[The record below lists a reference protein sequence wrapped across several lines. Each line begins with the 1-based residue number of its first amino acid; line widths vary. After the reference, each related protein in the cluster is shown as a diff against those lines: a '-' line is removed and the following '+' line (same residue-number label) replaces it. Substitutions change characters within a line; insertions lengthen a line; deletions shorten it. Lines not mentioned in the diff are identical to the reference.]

1 MKFAFDTPLWTWQLA
16 ALNFKFARRR
26 TPVAKP
32 EWGKKRTCQSCG
44 AKYYDLQK
52 ETPTCPKCETVFQVE
67 TPQRGRR
74 SRAAVETP
82 KVVPLPVP
90 AAAAMTE
97 EVSDIADDD
106 IEVDTL
112 DGDDESLPEDTSD
125 LVDDDEDVSDVIVP
139 VENEGDDG

>member
-1 MKFAFDTPLWTWQLA
+1 M
-16 ALNFKFARRR
+16 
-26 TPVAKP
+26 AKP

-44 AKYYDLQK
+44 AKYYDLKK
-52 ETPTCPKCETVFQVE
+52 EPPTCPKCETVFQAE

-74 SRAAVETP
+74 SRTPVEAP

-90 AAAAMTE
+90 AAAAITA

-106 IEVDTL
+106 IEVDAL

-125 LVDDDEDVSDVIVP
+125 LVDDDDDVSDVIVP
-139 VENEGDDG
+139 VETERDDG